1 VEISK
6 LSSNEHVKNNSSISS
21 KKVGKD
27 FSEEFGSASKRER
40 DKQLSKLIDAIKR
53 KGRHIIET
61 HSINAV
67 HEYKSHIKEY
77 LSIVLKDAYRVE
89 KIRSMYSGNPA
100 ILVEII
106 NEELNELAHTVL
118 VQEKGTITLVSK
130 IEHIEGLLLD
140 IYQ

>member
-1 VEISK
+1 MEVSK
-6 LSSNEHVKNNSSISS
+6 LSSSDRVKNNSSISN

-40 DKQLSKLIDAIKR
+40 DRQLAKLIDTIKK
-53 KGRHIIET
+53 KGKHIIET

-77 LSIVLKDAYRVE
+77 LSLVLKDAYRVE

-100 ILVEII
+100 TLVEVI

-118 VQEKGTITLVSK
+118 VQEKGTIALVNK
-130 IEHIEGLLLD
+130 IEHIEGLIVD
-140 IYQ
+140 TYQ